1 MEMKGQL
8 MDKLPRCNICG
19 RVVRVVG
26 VGRVGVWCLAFIKGA
41 LPFVGLL
48 GGGIRGTLRD
58 YREGLESRADML
70 KWIQV

>member
-8 MDKLPRCNICG
+8 MDKLPCCNICG

-26 VGRVGVWCLAFIKGA
+26 VGRVGVWRLAVIEGA

-48 GGGIRGTLRD
+48 GRGNQGGP
-58 YREGLESRADML
+58 
-70 KWIQV
+70 